1 MKKQM
6 KKLALVAILVTAA
19 MASLPGASQA
29 GGPKICDYDYYYD
42 AALTQPAGSC
52 FAACYAGGN
61 YCIGET
67 TQYYVRVNCRP
78 ACGPDDW

>member
-1 MKKQM
+1 MKRV
-6 KKLALVAILVTAA
+6 KKLAFLAIAATAV
-19 MASLPGASQA
+19 MISLPADSQA

-61 YCIGET
+61 YCMGDVT
-67 TQYYVRVNCRP
+67 AYYVRVNCRP
-78 ACGPDDW
+78 ACMPDDW